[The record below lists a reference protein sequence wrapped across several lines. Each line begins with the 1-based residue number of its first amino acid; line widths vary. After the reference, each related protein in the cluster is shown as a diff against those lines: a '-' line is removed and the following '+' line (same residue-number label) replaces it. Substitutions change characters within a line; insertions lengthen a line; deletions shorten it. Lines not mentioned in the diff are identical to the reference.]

1 MPPPFLCRKQ
11 VVQAHS
17 SVLRASPK
25 TPAWGTQQKLTM
37 ESKSGEG
44 QAVFLRDPKEKG
56 LPVSWT
62 FYNPM

>member
-1 MPPPFLCRKQ
+1 
-11 VVQAHS
+11 
-17 SVLRASPK
+17 
-25 TPAWGTQQKLTM
+25 M